1 MFIKAMAKVFN
12 NTYYDITDSRFDKV
26 DPNIVRF
33 YRVEYGKDW
42 KIALENYLQRETI
55 NNSKEAA

>member
-42 KIALENYLQRETI
+42 KIALENHIYQKSI
-55 NNSKEAA
+55 KNQKKAA